1 MTKIT
6 IEALKTSY
14 KSLGSKSMSIDT
26 FKQGFLDNPEKG
38 ILDVYEGGTP
48 SAPQAVALWGGFIA
62 ARLNMETKD
71 VAKHSTVL
79 AKMWQEVNTHIATEG
94 VATVITRINELQ
106 RSIDSAPIDYDAVR
120 KTSFAGLEKHA
131 KALRD
136 AGTTSNT
143 EIGKVKDIINSLLRT
158 IDLPSLNEMELTLET
173 V

>member
-1 MTKIT
+1 MTKIA

-14 KSLGSKSMSIDT
+14 KSLESKSMSIDT
-26 FKQGFLDNPEKG
+26 FKQGFLDNPEAG
-38 ILDVYEGGTP
+38 ILDIYEGGTP

-71 VAKHSTVL
+71 VVKHSTVL
-79 AKMWQEVNTHIATEG
+79 AKMWKEVNDHITSKG

-106 RSIDSAPIDYDAVR
+106 RGIDNTPIDYDAVR
-120 KTSFAGLEKHA
+120 KTAFAGLEKNA

-136 AGTTSNT
+136 CGTTSNT
-143 EIGKVKDIINSLLRT
+143 EIGKVKDIINTLLRS
-158 IDLPSLNEMELTLET
+158 IDLPSLDSMEHTLET